1 MARKSKPYKNLDNS
15 RVIKNKK
22 KNTKNNFKNN
32 LEVTRE
38 LDNTTRIRIDEER
51 LNDSDSLDTS
61 FLEGRVEKKASKKTK
76 DKILKSTG
84 DNSSIFNVLK
94 VITLFWLTL
103 TILGLC
109 IYIVFS
115 TGFNKSKKD
124 VKKQANKNET
134 VEKEKQEKEKMIDDN
149 VLFLGDYSLTD
160 LNLDEF
166 YYPKVFM
173 NEKDYSLDK
182 IKDDLNNKI
191 YIYNPSILFISLG
204 NYDITNGGSID
215 EMIDNYKEIINGV
228 KNNRPYCDIYVLSL
242 LPINDSIEEFNSD
255 LIKEEFEAN
264 DISTF
269 NSQLKRLCDELK
281 VNYLDVYKELVVDD
295 KLNDDYTDDGVN
307 LNEDGYKRL
316 FKIIRK
322 VME

>member
-22 KNTKNNFKNN
+22 NNSKKD
-32 LEVTRE
+32 LEDTRE
-38 LDNTTRIRIDEER
+38 LDNTTRIRIDAER

-61 FLEGRVEKKASKKTK
+61 FLEGRVEKKSSKKTK

-94 VITLFWLTL
+94 IITLFWLTL
-103 TILGLC
+103 TVLGLC

-115 TGFNKSKKD
+115 MGFNKPKKE
-124 VKKQANKNET
+124 VKKSSNKSE
-134 VEKEKQEKEKMIDDN
+134 VVSKEENNNNKVIDDN
-149 VLFLGDYSLTD
+149 VLFLGDYSLANLD
-160 LNLDEF
+160 LDEF
-166 YYPKVFM
+166 YYPKVVM
-173 NEKDYSLDK
+173 NEKEYSLNK

-191 YIYNPSILFISLG
+191 YIYNPSVLFISLG
-204 NYDITNGGSID
+204 NYDITNNSSID
-215 EMIDNYKEIINGV
+215 EMISDYKEIINGV

-242 LPINDSIEEFNSD
+242 LPINESIDEFDSD
-255 LIKEEFEAN
+255 LINEEFEAN
-264 DISTF
+264 DISVF
-269 NSQLKRLCDELK
+269 NSQLKRLCSELK
-281 VNYLDVYKELVVDD
+281 VNYLDIYKELAVDD

>member
-22 KNTKNNFKNN
+22 NNSKKD
-32 LEVTRE
+32 LEDTRE
-38 LDNTTRIRIDEER
+38 LDNTTRIRIDAER

-61 FLEGRVEKKASKKTK
+61 FLEGRVEKKSSKKTK

-94 VITLFWLTL
+94 IITLFWLTL
-103 TILGLC
+103 TVLGLC

-115 TGFNKSKKD
+115 MGFNKPKKE
-124 VKKQANKNET
+124 VKKSSNKSE
-134 VEKEKQEKEKMIDDN
+134 VVSKEDKKNNKVIDDN
-149 VLFLGDYSLTD
+149 VLFLGDYSLT
-160 LNLDEF
+160 NLDLDDF
-166 YYPKVFM
+166 YYPKVVM
-173 NEKDYSLDK
+173 NEKEYSLNK

-191 YIYNPSILFISLG
+191 YIYNPSVLFISLG
-204 NYDITNGGSID
+204 NYDITNNSSID
-215 EMIDNYKEIINGV
+215 EMISDYKEIINGV

-242 LPINDSIEEFNSD
+242 LPINESIDEFNSD
-255 LIKEEFEAN
+255 LINEGFEAN
-264 DISTF
+264 DISVF
-269 NSQLKRLCDELK
+269 NSQLKRLCGELK
-281 VNYLDVYKELVVDD
+281 VNYLDIYKELAVDD